1 MLFQRVNRTDQE
13 KVFVVVTNA
22 QGATLTTGLPVAWA
36 TGASNDGKLV
46 VKADATA
53 DYRGFI
59 GIAVQD
65 IANND
70 EGRVQI
76 GGFCNSIL
84 LSNAGTSVTIN
95 AGDPLVPAPA
105 GMYSAAPTYA
115 NSGFKYVIAS
125 NVPVALSAAAYA
137 SGIIRM

>member
-22 QGATLTTGLPVAWA
+22 QGATITTGLPVAWA

-46 VKADATA
+46 VKADAAA

-59 GIAVQD
+59 GIAVAD

-84 LSNAGTSVTIN
+84 LSNAGTSITIN
-95 AGDPLVPAPA
+95 AGDPLVPAPG
-105 GMYSAAPTYA
+105 GMFSAAPTYA

-125 NVPVALSAAAYA
+125 NVPVAVSAAAYA

>member
-46 VKADATA
+46 VKADAAA